1 MTLFP
6 VHGSREMRA
15 IKIRPV
21 MAVVPV
27 VVGAPIAEG
36 TTSVTAKIGVVL
48 LLGKMSKGQQMW
60 ICNQEEKRS
69 LMQKLMSKKMTM
81 KVRI

>member
-1 MTLFP
+1 MTLLP

-36 TTSVTAKIGVVL
+36 TTSVTVKIGVVL
-48 LLGKMSKGQQMW
+48 LLGKMSKG
-60 ICNQEEKRS
+60 
-69 LMQKLMSKKMTM
+69 
-81 KVRI
+81 